1 LFPIGQPATIKHLV
15 GFEMFI
21 TISGYFILNG
31 TEDFD
36 HKKYDCLGRKPHK
49 IKKKGKK
56 KTERHP
62 FQ

>member
-1 LFPIGQPATIKHLV
+1 
-15 GFEMFI
+15 MFI